1 MRRVT
6 ISRDFDSW
14 RRAARRLLMENVPPW
29 GVDFDDGTTDFL
41 PGIAEPPEPA
51 AGGASA
57 FRVPKRFLA
66 EAKWAADH
74 RDADRWNFL
83 YRLLHRATYEPR
95 MMDNLTDPDVRRLA
109 VMTKAVHRDEHKMH
123 AFVRFRKVEG
133 DGGVDQYVAFHR
145 PDHYIVRR
153 VAPFFR
159 ERFGGMR
166 WAILTPDDS
175 VSWDGTRLAFGAG
188 VPASAAPDA
197 DALEAAW
204 LTYYAN
210 IFNPARIK
218 LDAMRAEMPKK
229 HWPTLPETRIIPDLL
244 QQAPERVERMMAVA
258 AKNPKTSAAEFLP
271 EQHTIPA
278 MRAAVQACRG
288 CELCEQPGVTQ
299 AVFGEG
305 PPQAR
310 CVFVGE
316 QPGDTEDKAG
326 KPFVGPAGQLLNELL
341 DEAGV
346 DRSLV
351 YVTNS
356 VKHFRFEQKG
366 RLRLHQKPLARH
378 VNACKPWL
386 EAELEAVSPKM
397 IVALGSTAAQAIKG
411 RDFRVTQSRGEVS
424 GCPYGDWFMA
434 TIHPSAILR
443 VPDDAARGQ
452 AKADF
457 AADMRLVARRMKEV
471 A

>member
-6 ISRDFDSW
+6 IERSFDAW
-14 RRAARRLLMENVPPW
+14 RRAARRLLAEEVPPHA
-29 GVDFDDGTTDFL
+29 VSFDDGTGDLL
-41 PGIAEPPEPA
+41 PGLAADAGPP
-51 AGGASA
+51 AGSGGSFA
-57 FRVPKRFLA
+57 VPKRFVA
-66 EAKWAADH
+66 DAKWAADH
-74 RDADRWNFL
+74 RDEDRWNFL
-83 YRLLHRATYEPR
+83 YRLLHRLSRER
-95 MMDNLTDPDVRRLA
+95 SLMNNVTDPDVRRLA

-123 AFVRFRKVEG
+123 AFVRFRKVE
-133 DGGVDQYVAFHR
+133 DEPAQYVAFHR

-175 VSWDGTRLAFGAG
+175 VSWDGTRLAFGKG

-271 EQHTIPA
+271 PEHTIPA
-278 MRAAVQACRG
+278 MRAAVQLCKG

-305 PPQAR
+305 PPAAC

-316 QPGDTEDKAG
+316 QPGDTEDRAG
-326 KPFVGPAGQLLNELL
+326 KPFVGPAGPT
-341 DEAGV
+341 DE
-346 DRSLV
+346 R
-351 YVTNS
+351 
-356 VKHFRFEQKG
+356 
-366 RLRLHQKPLARH
+366 
-378 VNACKPWL
+378 
-386 EAELEAVSPKM
+386 
-397 IVALGSTAAQAIKG
+397 TA
-411 RDFRVTQSRGEVS
+411 
-424 GCPYGDWFMA
+424 
-434 TIHPSAILR
+434 
-443 VPDDAARGQ
+443 
-452 AKADF
+452 
-457 AADMRLVARRMKEV
+457 
-471 A
+471 

>member
-1 MRRVT
+1 MAVLRVP

-14 RRAARRLLMENVPPW
+14 RRAARRLLAENVPPPD
-29 GVDFDDGTTDFL
+29 VAFDDGTAGLL
-41 PGIAEPPEPA
+41 PGLTDAPDA
-51 AGGASA
+51 ADGGTSA
-57 FRVPKRFLA
+57 FRVPKRFVDT
-66 EAKWAADH
+66 AKLAADH
-74 RDADRWNFL
+74 RDADRWDFLYGLL
-83 YRLLHRATYEPR
+83 YRLAHEPR
-95 MMDNLTDPDVRRLA
+95 LMDNLTDPDVRRLDA
-109 VMTKAVHRDEHKMH
+109 MAKSIRRDAHKMH
-123 AFVRFRKVEG
+123 AFVRFRKVE
-133 DGGVDQYVAFHR
+133 DEPAQYVAFHR

-159 ERFGGMR
+159 ERFGSMR

-175 VSWDGTRLAFGAG
+175 VSWDGTRLAFGSG

-197 DALEAAW
+197 DALEATW

-244 QQAPERVERMMAVA
+244 KEAPERVERMMAVA
-258 AKNPKTSAAEFLP
+258 AKNSKTSAADYLP
-271 EQHTIPA
+271 SQHTIEA
-278 MRAAVQACRG
+278 MQSAVQSCKG

-305 PPQAR
+305 PPAAR

-346 DRSLV
+346 DRSQV
-351 YVTNS
+351 YVTNT

-386 EAELEAVSPKM
+386 EAEFEAVSPKM
-397 IVALGSTAAQAIKG
+397 IVALGSTAAQAIMG
-411 RDFRVTQSRGEVS
+411 RDFRVTKSRGQVTA
-424 GCPYGDWFMA
+424 CPYGEWFVA

-443 VPDDAARGQ
+443 VPDDAAREQ

-457 AADMRLVARRMKEV
+457 VADMRLVARRMREV